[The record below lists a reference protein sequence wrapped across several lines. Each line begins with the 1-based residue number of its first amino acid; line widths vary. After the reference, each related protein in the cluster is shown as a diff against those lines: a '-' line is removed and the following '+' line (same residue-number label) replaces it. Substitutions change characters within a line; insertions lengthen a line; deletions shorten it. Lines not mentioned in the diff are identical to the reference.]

1 MTRSPASF
9 CPDCG
14 TETESTHVDGRDRR
28 FCPACERIV
37 WHNPIPT
44 AGVAVVGD
52 EGVLL
57 GQRDVDPGIGE
68 WGVPGG
74 HMEADET
81 PEEAAAREL
90 EEETGVSVDPDEL
103 TLLETFTS
111 GPFAGKYVVSIGF
124 AVRAEETMGAP
135 EALNE
140 VQAVGWFTPESF
152 AASDEVLHEDHAQ
165 RLRLAWERFG

>member
-1 MTRSPASF
+1 MTRQPAAF

-14 TETESTHVDGRDRR
+14 TATTSRHVDGRDRR
-28 FCPACERIV
+28 FCPACEQVV

-57 GQRDVDPGIGE
+57 GQRAVAPGVGE

-90 EEETGVSVDPDEL
+90 EEETGVSVDPDAL
-103 TLLETFTS
+103 TLLETFTT
-111 GPFAGKYVVSIGF
+111 GPFAGKYIVSIGF
-124 AVRAEETMGAP
+124 AVRAEETTGEP
-135 EALNE
+135 EPLNE
-140 VQAVGWFTPESF
+140 VLDVGWFTPESV
-152 AASDEVLHEDHAQ
+152 AASDAVLHEDHAQ
-165 RLRLAWERFG
+165 RLRFAWERFG